1 MFQLPEMT
9 MATINS
15 VTPRVEKHG
24 DDDKPAVSIKLS
36 IEGPNTLLDAI
47 DPQIRLALYK
57 PKDDEPTL
65 PGVEVSTPV
74 LRCNAFEKHTLTA
87 SHEGMKPARSVPIY
101 RPDQMRAYAGQ
112 CTAAAQARLGEQG
125 ARRHPTSSA

>member
-36 IEGPNTLLDAI
+36 IEGPNPLLDAI
-47 DPQIRLALYK
+47 DPALAKTFAQWSIFGLVLAGAAIMISRIVFPQIDLGALVKSTLEDKSTAAGIVAASIVFFVGMVMLALVIWAK
-57 PKDDEPTL
+57 
-65 PGVEVSTPV
+65 
-74 LRCNAFEKHTLTA
+74 A
-87 SHEGMKPARSVPIY
+87 
-101 RPDQMRAYAGQ
+101 
-112 CTAAAQARLGEQG
+112 
-125 ARRHPTSSA
+125 